1 MFIKPLTCFVFFSL
15 SLQEQSPSN
24 QTSLAMMQEPQ
35 EMVEEI
41 VTVEEDPGTPTSHV
55 SVVTSEDG
63 TTRRTET
70 KVRTTLPSPRFSP

>member
-1 MFIKPLTCFVFFSL
+1 
-15 SLQEQSPSN
+15 
-24 QTSLAMMQEPQ
+24 MMQEPQ
-35 EMVEEI
+35 EMIEET

-70 KVRTTLPSPRFSP
+70 KVGISGPC